1 MRKLRASV
9 WKEIL
14 LVVHD
19 KVGLLLMYL
28 MPLLLVFII
37 TIVQDSAFQIV
48 NENKLTVLISNQ
60 DEGSLGDS
68 LVKALVH
75 SGSFDIKRKNS
86 LSEAAVKRNTID
98 EDAMLGIYIPSNFS
112 KRLGDNAD
120 NISKLMLEQMGV
132 IEKAP
137 KMTPKKQEIAIYF
150 DPVVQENFRISV
162 INGIQAITNGIENEE
177 MVSKLFQEM
186 GYDSIPGSIRQ
197 AIINRETKLK
207 TANASLN
214 SVAELIPNSSQ
225 HNVPAWSIF
234 AMFFMV
240 ISLGGNI
247 VKERLSGSF
256 LRLQTI
262 PQAFFLT
269 LISKFLVY
277 LFVAL
282 SQLLLLFLMGI
293 YIFPHIGLPKLAMPN
308 AFLPFLVVTLLS
320 AVSAISY
327 AVLVGTYAKT
337 QEQANGFG
345 AISIIIFAAIGG
357 IWVPNFIMPDYMQT
371 IGNIS
376 PLKWC
381 LEGYYT
387 LFLKNGAWSE
397 LIGTIS
403 FLFLFTVICQ
413 LLIFIKLRIQNY
425 I

>member
-1 MRKLRASV
+1 MKKLRASI

-14 LVVHD
+14 LVLHD

-75 SGSFDIKRKNS
+75 SGSFDIKRKNT

-112 KRLGDNAD
+112 KRLGDNAN

-137 KMTPKKQEIAIYF
+137 KITPKKQEIAIYF

-177 MVSKLFQEM
+177 MVSKLFLEM
-186 GYDSIPGSIRQ
+186 GYDSIPKNIRQ

-262 PQAFFLT
+262 PKAFFLT

-293 YIFPHIGLPKLAMPN
+293 YIFPHIGLPKLSMPN

>member
-1 MRKLRASV
+1 MRKLKASV

-14 LVVHD
+14 LVLHD

-37 TIVQDSAFQIV
+37 TIVQNSAFQIV

-60 DEGSLGDS
+60 DKGPLGDS
-68 LVKALVH
+68 LVKALVY
-75 SGSFDIKRKNS
+75 SGSFDIKRNNK
-86 LSEAAVKRNTID
+86 LSESAVKRTTID

-112 KRLGDNAD
+112 ERLASNAD

-137 KMTPKKQEIAIYF
+137 KVSPKKQEISIYF

-162 INGIQAITNGIENEE
+162 NNGIQAITNGIENEE
-177 MVSKLFQEM
+177 MVGKLFQEM
-186 GYDSIPGSIRQ
+186 GYDSIPSNIRQ

-207 TANASLN
+207 IANASL
-214 SVAELIPNSSQ
+214 SEVAELIPNSSQ

-262 PQAFFLT
+262 PSGFALT

-293 YIFPHIGLPKLAMPN
+293 YIFPHIGLPQLAMPN

-357 IWVPNFIMPDYMQT
+357 IWVPNFVMPDYMQT

-397 LIGTIS
+397 LIGTIT

>member
-1 MRKLRASV
+1 MKKLKASV

-14 LVVHD
+14 LVLHD

-37 TIVQDSAFQIV
+37 TIVQNSAFQIV

-60 DEGSLGDS
+60 DKGSLGDS
-68 LVKALVH
+68 LVKALVQ
-75 SGSFDIKRKNS
+75 SGSFEIRKKDR
-86 LSEAAVKRNTID
+86 LSEAAVKRTTID
-98 EDAMLGIYIPSNFS
+98 EDAMLGIYIPSDFS
-112 KRLGDNAD
+112 EKMAGNAD

-137 KMTPKKQEIAIYF
+137 KTTPRKQEISIYF

-162 INGIQAITNGIENEE
+162 INGIQSITNGIENEE

-186 GYDSIPGSIRQ
+186 GYDSIPATIRQ
-197 AIINRETKLK
+197 AIVNRETKLK
-207 TANASLN
+207 IANASLN
-214 SVAELIPNSSQ
+214 EVAELIPNSSQ

-262 PQAFFLT
+262 PGGFALT

-282 SQLLLLFLMGI
+282 SQLLLLFMMGI
-293 YIFPHIGLPKLAMPN
+293 YIFPYLGLPKLAMPN
-308 AFLPFLVVTLLS
+308 AFLPFMVVTLLS

-357 IWVPNFIMPDYMQT
+357 IWVPNFVMPDYMQT

-381 LEGYYT
+381 LEGYYI
-387 LFLKNGAWSE
+387 LFLKNGAWGE

-425 I
+425 L

>member
-1 MRKLRASV
+1 MRKLKASV

-14 LVVHD
+14 LVLHD

-37 TIVQDSAFQIV
+37 TIVQNSAFQIV

-60 DEGSLGDS
+60 DKGHLGDS
-68 LVKALVH
+68 LVKALVY
-75 SGSFDIKRKNS
+75 SGSFDIKKNNR
-86 LSEAAVKRNTID
+86 LSESGVKRTTID

-112 KRLGDNAD
+112 ERLDSNAD

-137 KMTPKKQEIAIYF
+137 KVTPKKQEIAIYF

-162 INGIQAITNGIENEE
+162 NNGIQAITNGIENEE
-177 MVSKLFQEM
+177 MVGKLFQEM
-186 GYDSIPGSIRQ
+186 GYDSIPSNIRQ

-207 TANASLN
+207 IANASL
-214 SVAELIPNSSQ
+214 SDVAELIPNSSQ

-262 PQAFFLT
+262 PRGFALT

-293 YIFPHIGLPKLAMPN
+293 YIFPHIGLPQLSMPN

-357 IWVPNFIMPDYMQT
+357 IWVPNFVMPDYMQT

-397 LIGTIS
+397 LIGTIT

>member
-1 MRKLRASV
+1 MKKLRASV

-14 LVVHD
+14 LVLHD

-75 SGSFDIKRKNS
+75 SGSFDIKRKNK
-86 LSEAAVKRNTID
+86 LSEAALKRNTID
-98 EDAMLGIYIPSNFS
+98 ENAMLGIYIPSNFS
-112 KRLGDNAD
+112 KRLGDNAN

-186 GYDSIPGSIRQ
+186 GYDSIPASIRQ

-262 PQAFFLT
+262 PQAFVLT

>member
-1 MRKLRASV
+1 
-9 WKEIL
+9 
-14 LVVHD
+14 
-19 KVGLLLMYL
+19 
-28 MPLLLVFII
+28 
-37 TIVQDSAFQIV
+37 
-48 NENKLTVLISNQ
+48 
-60 DEGSLGDS
+60 
-68 LVKALVH
+68 
-75 SGSFDIKRKNS
+75 
-86 LSEAAVKRNTID
+86 
-98 EDAMLGIYIPSNFS
+98 
-112 KRLGDNAD
+112 
-120 NISKLMLEQMGV
+120 
-132 IEKAP
+132 
-137 KMTPKKQEIAIYF
+137 
-150 DPVVQENFRISV
+150 
-162 INGIQAITNGIENEE
+162 
-177 MVSKLFQEM
+177 
-186 GYDSIPGSIRQ
+186 
-197 AIINRETKLK
+197 
-207 TANASLN
+207 
-214 SVAELIPNSSQ
+214 
-225 HNVPAWSIF
+225 
-234 AMFFMV
+234 MFFMV

-262 PQAFFLT
+262 PGGFALT

-282 SQLLLLFLMGI
+282 SQLLLLFMMGI

-308 AFLPFLVVTLLS
+308 AFLPFMVVTLLS

-357 IWVPNFIMPDYMQT
+357 IWVPNFVMPDYMQT

-381 LEGYYT
+381 LEGYYI
-387 LFLKNGAWSE
+387 LFLKNGAWGE

-425 I
+425 L

>member
-1 MRKLRASV
+1 MKKLKASV
-9 WKEIL
+9 TKEVL
-14 LVVHD
+14 LVIHD
-19 KVGLLLMYL
+19 KVGLLLMYM

-37 TIVQDSAFQIV
+37 TIVQNSAFQIV
-48 NENKLTVLISNQ
+48 NENKLTVLISNH
-60 DEGSLGDS
+60 DKGSLGDS
-68 LVKALVH
+68 LVKALNN
-75 SGSFDIKRKNS
+75 SGSFEIKKNNS
-86 LSEAAVKRNTID
+86 LSESAVKRTTID

-112 KRLGDNAD
+112 ERLAGNAD

-137 KMTPKKQEIAIYF
+137 KVTPKKQEIAIYF
-150 DPVVQENFRISV
+150 DPVVQESFRISV
-162 INGIQAITNGIENEE
+162 INGIQSITYGIENEE
-177 MVSKLFQEM
+177 MVSKLFMEM
-186 GYDSIPGSIRQ
+186 GYDSIPQNIRQ
-197 AIINRETKLK
+197 AIINRETKLNI
-207 TANASLN
+207 ANASLN
-214 SVAELIPNSSQ
+214 EEAEMIPNSSQ

-240 ISLGGNI
+240 VSLGGNI

-256 LRLQTI
+256 QRLQTI
-262 PQAFFLT
+262 PKAFGLT

-293 YIFPHIGLPKLAMPN
+293 YIFPHLGLPQLAMPN

-320 AVSAISY
+320 ALSAISY

-357 IWVPNFIMPDYMQT
+357 IWVPNFVMPDYMQT

-397 LIGTIS
+397 LIGTIT

>member
-1 MRKLRASV
+1 MKKLKASIL
-9 WKEIL
+9 KEIL
-14 LVVHD
+14 LVLHD

-37 TIVQDSAFQIV
+37 TIVQNSAFQIV

-60 DEGSLGDS
+60 DKGPLGDS
-68 LVKALVH
+68 LVNALIH
-75 SGSFDIKRKNS
+75 SGSFEIKKNNH
-86 LSEAAVKRNTID
+86 LSQASVKRNTLD
-98 EDAMLGIYIPSNFS
+98 EDAMLGIYIPANFS
-112 KRLGDNAD
+112 KRLASNAD
-120 NISKLMLEQMGV
+120 NISKLMLEQLGV

-137 KMTPKKQEIAIYF
+137 KIRSKKQEIIIFF

-162 INGIQAITNGIENEE
+162 INGVQAITNGIENEE
-177 MVSKLFQEM
+177 MVSKLFLEM
-186 GYDSIPGSIRQ
+186 GYDSIPKNIRQ
-197 AIINRETKLK
+197 AITNRETKLNV
-207 TANASLN
+207 ANASLN
-214 SVAELIPNSSQ
+214 EEAEMIPNSSQ

-262 PQAFFLT
+262 PGGFALT
-269 LISKFLVY
+269 LVSKFVVY

-282 SQLLLLFLMGI
+282 SQLLILFMMGI
-293 YIFPHIGLPKLAMPN
+293 YIFPHIGLPKLMMPN

-357 IWVPNFIMPDYMQT
+357 IWVPNFVMPDYMQA

-397 LIGTIS
+397 LIGTIT

>member
-1 MRKLRASV
+1 MKKLKASV

-14 LVVHD
+14 LVLHD

-37 TIVQDSAFQIV
+37 TIVQNSAFQIV

-60 DEGSLGDS
+60 DKGSLGDS
-68 LVKALVH
+68 LVKALVQ
-75 SGSFDIKRKNS
+75 SGSFEIRKKDR
-86 LSEAAVKRNTID
+86 LSEASVKRTTID
-98 EDAMLGIYIPSNFS
+98 EDAMLGIYIPSDFS
-112 KRLGDNAD
+112 EKLAANAD
-120 NISKLMLEQMGV
+120 NISQLMLEQMGV

-137 KMTPKKQEIAIYF
+137 KTKPRKQEISIYF

-162 INGIQAITNGIENEE
+162 INGIQSITNGIENEE

-207 TANASLN
+207 IANASLN
-214 SVAELIPNSSQ
+214 EVAELIPNSSQ

-262 PQAFFLT
+262 PGGFALT

-282 SQLLLLFLMGI
+282 SQLLLLFMMGI

-308 AFLPFLVVTLLS
+308 AFLPFMVVTLLS

-357 IWVPNFIMPDYMQT
+357 IWVPNFVMPDYMQT

-381 LEGYYT
+381 LEGYYI
-387 LFLKNGAWSE
+387 LFLKNGAWGE

-425 I
+425 L

>member
-1 MRKLRASV
+1 MKKLKASV
-9 WKEIL
+9 TKEIL
-14 LVVHD
+14 LVIHD

-60 DEGSLGDS
+60 DQGSLGDS
-68 LVKALVH
+68 LVKALNN
-75 SGSFDIKRKNS
+75 SGSFEIKKNNK
-86 LSEAAVKRNTID
+86 LSANAVKRTTID

-112 KRLGDNAD
+112 ERLAGNAD

-137 KMTPKKQEIAIYF
+137 KVSPKKQEISIYF
-150 DPVVQENFRISV
+150 DPIVQESFRISV
-162 INGIQAITNGIENEE
+162 NNGIQAITNGIENEE
-177 MVSKLFQEM
+177 MVGKLFQEM
-186 GYDSIPGSIRQ
+186 GYDSIPPAIRK
-197 AIINRETKLK
+197 AIINRQTQLNI
-207 TANASLN
+207 ANASL
-214 SVAELIPNSSQ
+214 SDDAELIPNSSQ

-262 PQAFFLT
+262 PKGFALT
-269 LISKFLVY
+269 LVSKFLVY

-293 YIFPHIGLPKLAMPN
+293 YIFPYLGLPELQMPN

-320 AVSAISY
+320 AISAISY

-357 IWVPNFIMPDYMQT
+357 IWVPNFVMPDYMQN

-397 LIGTIS
+397 LIGTIT

>member
-1 MRKLRASV
+1 MKRLKASIR
-9 WKEIL
+9 KEIL

-37 TIVQDSAFQIV
+37 TIVQNSAFQIV
-48 NENKLTVLISNQ
+48 NENKLTVLISNHDQ
-60 DEGSLGDS
+60 GTLGDS
-68 LVKALVH
+68 LVKALLN
-75 SGSFDIKRKNS
+75 SGSFDVKLKNS
-86 LSEAAVKRNTID
+86 LTEAAVKHITID
-98 EDAMLGIYIPSNFS
+98 EDAMLGIYIPQNFT
-112 KRLGDNAD
+112 KRLSTNAE
-120 NISKLMLEQMGV
+120 NISKLMLKQMGV
-132 IEKAP
+132 IDKAP
-137 KMTPKKQEIAIYF
+137 SITPKKQEIAIYF
-150 DPVVQENFRISV
+150 DPVVQESFRISV

-177 MVSKLFQEM
+177 MVSKLFLEM
-186 GYDSIPGSIRQ
+186 GYDSIPQNIRK

-207 TANASLN
+207 IANASLN
-214 SVAELIPNSSQ
+214 EAAEMIPNSSQ

-240 ISLGGNI
+240 VSLGGNI
-247 VKERLSGSF
+247 VKERVSGSF

-262 PQAFFLT
+262 PKAFVFT

-282 SQLLLLFLMGI
+282 SQLLILFMMGI
-293 YIFPHIGLPKLAMPN
+293 YIFPYLGLPQLAMPN
-308 AFLPFLVVTLLS
+308 AFTPFLVVTLLS

-357 IWVPNFIMPDYMQT
+357 IWVPNFVMPDYMQK
-371 IGNIS
+371 IGNLS

-387 LFLKNGAWSE
+387 LFLKNGTWSE
-397 LIGTIS
+397 LFGTIS
-403 FLFLFTVICQ
+403 FLFLFTLICQ

>member
-1 MRKLRASV
+1 MKKLKASI
-9 WKEIL
+9 WKEVL
-14 LVVHD
+14 LVLHD

-37 TIVQDSAFQIV
+37 TIVQNSAFQIV
-48 NENKLTVLISNQ
+48 NENKLVVLVSNH
-60 DEGSLGDS
+60 DKGFLGDS
-68 LVKALVH
+68 LVNALFQ
-75 SGSFDIKRKNS
+75 SGSFEIKKNDH
-86 LSEAAVKRNTID
+86 LTEASVKRTTID
-98 EDAMLGIYIPSNFS
+98 EDAMLGIYIPADFS
-112 KRLGDNAD
+112 EKLATNAN

-132 IEKAP
+132 IEDAP
-137 KMTPKKQEIAIYF
+137 SITPEKQEISIYF

-162 INGIQAITNGIENEE
+162 INGIQSITNGIENEE
-177 MVSKLFQEM
+177 MVSKLFMEM
-186 GYDSIPGSIRQ
+186 GYDSIPETIRN
-197 AIINRETKLK
+197 AIVNRQTTLK
-207 TANASLN
+207 IANASLN
-214 SVAELIPNSSQ
+214 EAAEMIPNSSQ

-262 PQAFFLT
+262 PTAFALT

-282 SQLLLLFLMGI
+282 SQLLLLFVMGI
-293 YIFPHIGLPKLAMPN
+293 YIFPHIGLPQLAMPD
-308 AFLPFLVVTLLS
+308 AFLPFLVITLLS
-320 AVSAISY
+320 AISAISY

-357 IWVPNFIMPDYMQT
+357 IWVPNFVMPDYMQT

-403 FLFLFTVICQ
+403 FLFLFTAICQ
-413 LLIFIKLRIQNY
+413 ILIFIKLRIQNY

>member
-1 MRKLRASV
+1 MRKLSASV

-14 LVVHD
+14 LVLHD

-37 TIVQDSAFQIV
+37 TIVQNSAFQIV

-60 DEGSLGDS
+60 DKGSLGDS

-75 SGSFDIKRKNS
+75 SGSFDIKRNNS
-86 LSEAAVKRNTID
+86 LVEASVKRRTID
-98 EDAMLGIYIPSNFS
+98 EDAMLGIYIPANFS
-112 KRLGDNAD
+112 ERLGDNAD

-137 KMTPKKQEIAIYF
+137 KVSPKKQEIAIYF

-162 INGIQAITNGIENEE
+162 LNGIQAITNGIENEE

-186 GYDSIPGSIRQ
+186 GYDSIPANIRQ

-207 TANASLN
+207 TANASL
-214 SVAELIPNSSQ
+214 STVAELIPNSSQ

-262 PQAFFLT
+262 PTAFALT
-269 LISKFLVY
+269 LVSKFLVY

-293 YIFPHIGLPKLAMPN
+293 YIFPHIGLPQLAMPN

-397 LIGTIS
+397 LMGTIS

-413 LLIFIKLRIQNY
+413 LLIFIRLRIQNY

>member
-14 LVVHD
+14 LVLHD

-37 TIVQDSAFQIV
+37 TIVQNSAFQIV
-48 NENKLTVLISNQ
+48 NENKLAILVSNQ
-60 DEGSLGDS
+60 DEGTLGDS
-68 LVKALVH
+68 LVKALIY
-75 SGSFDIKRKNS
+75 SGSFDLKRNNT
-86 LSEAAVKRNTID
+86 LSEAALKRRTID
-98 EDAMLGIYIPSNFS
+98 EDAMLGIYIPENFS
-112 KRLGDNAD
+112 KRLSDNAN

-137 KMTPKKQEIAIYF
+137 KISPKKQEIAIYF

-162 INGIQAITNGIENEE
+162 LNGIQAITNGIENEE

-186 GYDSIPGSIRQ
+186 GYDSIPSNIRQ

-207 TANASLN
+207 TANASLS
-214 SVAELIPNSSQ
+214 SVVELIPNSSQ

-240 ISLGGNI
+240 VSLGGNI

-262 PQAFFLT
+262 PGAFALT

-293 YIFPHIGLPKLAMPN
+293 CIFPHIGLPQLAMPN

-357 IWVPNFIMPDYMQT
+357 IWVPNFILPDYMQT

-397 LIGTIS
+397 LTGTIS
-403 FLFLFTVICQ
+403 FLFLFTAICQ
-413 LLIFIKLRIQNY
+413 LLIFIRLRIQNY

>member
-1 MRKLRASV
+1 MKRLKASI

-14 LVVHD
+14 LVLHD

-37 TIVQDSAFQIV
+37 TIVQNSAFQIV
-48 NENKLTVLISNQ
+48 NDNQLKVLISNQ
-60 DEGSLGDS
+60 DKGSLGDS
-68 LVKALVH
+68 LVKALKI
-75 SGSFDIKRKNS
+75 SGSFKLSLNS
-86 LSEAAVKRNTID
+86 NLSEQELKKHTID
-98 EDAMLGIYIPSNFS
+98 QDAMLGIFIPENFS
-112 KRLGDNAD
+112 ERLSDNAD
-120 NISKLMLEQMGV
+120 NISQLMLEQMEV
-132 IEKAP
+132 IETAP
-137 KMTPKKQEIAIYF
+137 KITPKKQEINIYF
-150 DPVVQENFRISV
+150 DPVVQDNFRISV
-162 INGIQAITNGIENEE
+162 VNGVQAITNGIENEE
-177 MVSKLFQEM
+177 MVSKLFEEM
-186 GYDSIPGSIRQ
+186 GYDSIPASIRQ
-197 AIINRETKLK
+197 AIINRETKINVN
-207 TANASLN
+207 NASLN

-225 HNVPAWSIF
+225 HNVPAWSVF

-240 ISLGGNI
+240 VSLGGNI

-262 PQAFFLT
+262 PGAFPLT
-269 LISKFLVY
+269 IVSKFIVY

-282 SQLLLLFLMGI
+282 SQLTLLFLMGV
-293 YIFPHIGLPKLAMPN
+293 YVFPHIGLPQLVLPN
-308 AFLPFLVVTLLS
+308 AIASFLVVSLLS
-320 AVSAISY
+320 AISAISY

-357 IWVPNFIMPDYMQT
+357 IWVPNFVMPEYMQI

-397 LIGTIS
+397 LLGTIS
-403 FLFLFTVICQ
+403 FLFLFTLGCQ
-413 LLIFIKLRIQNY
+413 ILIFIKLRFQNY
-425 I
+425 L

>member
-1 MRKLRASV
+1 MKKLKASLK
-9 WKEIL
+9 KEIL
-14 LVVHD
+14 LVIHD

-37 TIVQDSAFQIV
+37 TIVQNSAFRIV
-48 NENKLTVLISNQ
+48 NENKLTVLVSNQ
-60 DEGSLGDS
+60 DKGPLGDS
-68 LVKALVH
+68 LVKALVY
-75 SGSFDIKRKNS
+75 SGSFEIKKNDR
-86 LSEAAVKRNTID
+86 LSESAVKRTTID
-98 EDAMLGIYIPSNFS
+98 EDAMLGIYIPANFS
-112 KRLGDNAD
+112 ERLADNAN
-120 NISKLMLEQMGV
+120 NISQLMLQQMGV
-132 IEKAP
+132 IEKATEI
-137 KMTPKKQEIAIYF
+137 KPKKQEISIYF

-162 INGIQAITNGIENEE
+162 NNGIQAITNGIENEE
-177 MVSKLFQEM
+177 MVSKLFLEM
-186 GYDSIPGSIRQ
+186 GYDSIPQDIRQ
-197 AIINRETKLK
+197 AIINRETKLNI
-207 TANASLN
+207 ANASL
-214 SVAELIPNSSQ
+214 SEDAEMIPNSSQ

-262 PQAFFLT
+262 PKAFGLT

-293 YIFPHIGLPKLAMPN
+293 HIFPHIGLPQLVMPN

-357 IWVPNFIMPDYMQT
+357 IWVPNFVMPDYMQT

-397 LIGTIS
+397 LIGTIT
-403 FLFLFTVICQ
+403 FLFLFTGLCQ

>member
-1 MRKLRASV
+1 MKKLRASV

-14 LVVHD
+14 LVLHD

-37 TIVQDSAFQIV
+37 TIVQNSAFQIV
-48 NENKLTVLISNQ
+48 NENKLTVLVSNQ
-60 DEGSLGDS
+60 DEGTLGDS
-68 LVKALVH
+68 LVKALIL
-75 SGSFDIKRKNS
+75 SGSFDLKRNNS
-86 LSEAAVKRNTID
+86 LSEAAIRRHTID
-98 EDAMLGIYIPSNFS
+98 EDAMLGIYIPANFS
-112 KRLGDNAD
+112 KRLGANAD
-120 NISKLMLEQMGV
+120 NISKLMLQQMGV

-137 KMTPKKQEIAIYF
+137 KVHPEKQEITIYF

-162 INGIQAITNGIENEE
+162 LNGIQAITNGIENEE

-186 GYDSIPGSIRQ
+186 GYDSIPSNIRQ

-207 TANASLN
+207 TANASLG

-262 PQAFFLT
+262 PGAFALT

-293 YIFPHIGLPKLAMPN
+293 YIFPHIGLPQLAMPN

-357 IWVPNFIMPDYMQT
+357 IWVPNFVMPDYMQS

-397 LIGTIS
+397 LMGTIS

-413 LLIFIKLRIQNY
+413 LLIFIRLRIQNY

>member
-1 MRKLRASV
+1 MRKLKASI

-14 LVVHD
+14 LVIHD

-37 TIVQDSAFQIV
+37 TIVQNSAFQIV

-68 LVKALVH
+68 LVKALVY
-75 SGSFDIKRKNS
+75 SGSFDIKKNDK
-86 LSEAAVKRNTID
+86 LSESAVKRTTID
-98 EDAMLGIYIPSNFS
+98 EDAMLGIYIPSSFS
-112 KRLGDNAD
+112 ERLASNAD

-137 KMTPKKQEIAIYF
+137 KITPKKQEIAIYF

-162 INGIQAITNGIENEE
+162 NNGIQAITNGIENEE
-177 MVSKLFQEM
+177 MVGKLFQEM
-186 GYDSIPGSIRQ
+186 GYDSIPSNIRQ
-197 AIINRETKLK
+197 AIVNRETKLK
-207 TANASLN
+207 IANASL
-214 SVAELIPNSSQ
+214 SEEAELIPNSSQ

-262 PQAFFLT
+262 PGGFALT
-269 LISKFLVY
+269 LVSKFLVY

-293 YIFPHIGLPKLAMPN
+293 YIFPHIGLPQLSMPN

-357 IWVPNFIMPDYMQT
+357 IWVPNFVMPDYMQT

-397 LIGTIS
+397 LIGTIT

-413 LLIFIKLRIQNY
+413 LLIFIRLRIQNY

>member
-1 MRKLRASV
+1 MKKLKASI

-14 LVVHD
+14 LVLHD

-37 TIVQDSAFQIV
+37 TIVQNSAFQIV

-60 DEGSLGDS
+60 DKGSLGDS
-68 LVKALVH
+68 LVKALVY
-75 SGSFDIKRKNS
+75 SGSFNIKRNNQ
-86 LSEAAVKRNTID
+86 LSESAVKRTTID

-112 KRLGDNAD
+112 ERLASNAD

-132 IEKAP
+132 IEEAP
-137 KMTPKKQEIAIYF
+137 KVTLQKQEIAIYF

-162 INGIQAITNGIENEE
+162 NNGIQAITNGIENEE
-177 MVSKLFQEM
+177 MVGKLFQEM
-186 GYDSIPGSIRQ
+186 GYDSIPSNIRQ
-197 AIINRETKLK
+197 AIINRETRLK
-207 TANASLN
+207 VANASL
-214 SVAELIPNSSQ
+214 SDVAELIPNSSQ

-262 PQAFFLT
+262 PKGFSLT

-293 YIFPHIGLPKLAMPN
+293 YIFPHIGLPQLSMPN

-357 IWVPNFIMPDYMQT
+357 IWVPNFVMPDYMQA

-397 LIGTIS
+397 LIGTIT

>member
-1 MRKLRASV
+1 MKKLKASI
-9 WKEIL
+9 WKEVL
-14 LVVHD
+14 LVLHD

-37 TIVQDSAFQIV
+37 TIVQNSAFQIV
-48 NENKLTVLISNQ
+48 NENKLVVLVSNH
-60 DEGSLGDS
+60 DKGFLGDS
-68 LVKALVH
+68 LVKALFQ
-75 SGSFDIKRKNS
+75 SGSFEIKKNDH
-86 LSEAAVKRNTID
+86 LTEASVKRTTID
-98 EDAMLGIYIPSNFS
+98 EDAMLGIYIPADFS
-112 KRLGDNAD
+112 EKLATNAN

-132 IEKAP
+132 IEDAP
-137 KMTPKKQEIAIYF
+137 SITPEKQEISIYF

-162 INGIQAITNGIENEE
+162 INGIQSITNGIENEE
-177 MVSKLFQEM
+177 MVSKLFMEM
-186 GYDSIPGSIRQ
+186 GYDSIPETIRN
-197 AIINRETKLK
+197 AIVNRQTTLK
-207 TANASLN
+207 IANASLN
-214 SVAELIPNSSQ
+214 EAAEMIPNSSQ

-262 PQAFFLT
+262 PTAFALT

-282 SQLLLLFLMGI
+282 SQLLLLFVMGI
-293 YIFPHIGLPKLAMPN
+293 YIFPHIGLPQLAMPD
-308 AFLPFLVVTLLS
+308 AFLPFLVITLLS
-320 AVSAISY
+320 AISAISY

-357 IWVPNFIMPDYMQT
+357 IWVPNFVMPDYMQT

-403 FLFLFTVICQ
+403 FLFLFTAICQ
-413 LLIFIKLRIQNY
+413 ILIFIKLRIQNY

>member
-1 MRKLRASV
+1 MRKLKASI

-14 LVVHD
+14 LVLHD

-37 TIVQDSAFQIV
+37 TIVQNSAFQIV

-60 DEGSLGDS
+60 DKGPLGDS
-68 LVKALVH
+68 LVKALVY
-75 SGSFDIKRKNS
+75 SGSFDIKRNNK
-86 LSEAAVKRNTID
+86 LSESGVKRTTID

-112 KRLGDNAD
+112 ERLASNAD

-132 IEKAP
+132 IEEAP
-137 KMTPKKQEIAIYF
+137 KVTPKKQEIAIYF

-162 INGIQAITNGIENEE
+162 NNGIQAITNGIENEE
-177 MVSKLFQEM
+177 MVGKLFQEM
-186 GYDSIPGSIRQ
+186 GYDSIPANIRQ

-207 TANASLN
+207 IANASL
-214 SVAELIPNSSQ
+214 SDVAELIPNSSQ

-262 PQAFFLT
+262 PKGFALT
-269 LISKFLVY
+269 LVSKFLVY

-293 YIFPHIGLPKLAMPN
+293 YIFPHIGLPQLAMPN

-357 IWVPNFIMPDYMQT
+357 IWVPNFVMPDYMQT

-397 LIGTIS
+397 LIGTIT

>member
-1 MRKLRASV
+1 MKKLKASV
-9 WKEIL
+9 TKEIL
-14 LVVHD
+14 LVIHD

-60 DEGSLGDS
+60 DKGTLGDS
-68 LVKALVH
+68 LVKALTN
-75 SGSFDIKRKNS
+75 SGSFEIRKNDR
-86 LSEAAVKRNTID
+86 LSESAVKRTTID

-112 KRLGDNAD
+112 ERLAGNAD
-120 NISKLMLEQMGV
+120 NISKLMLEQMGF

-137 KMTPKKQEIAIYF
+137 KVNPKKQEIAIYF
-150 DPVVQENFRISV
+150 DPIVQENFRISV
-162 INGIQAITNGIENEE
+162 NNGIQAITNGIENEE
-177 MVSKLFQEM
+177 MVGKLFKEM
-186 GYDSIPGSIRQ
+186 GYDSIPQNIRQ
-197 AIINRETKLK
+197 AIINRQTHLK
-207 TANASLN
+207 IANASL
-214 SVAELIPNSSQ
+214 SDEAELIPNSSQ

-240 ISLGGNI
+240 VSLGGNI

-256 LRLQTI
+256 QRLQTI
-262 PQAFFLT
+262 PKAFGLT

-293 YIFPHIGLPKLAMPN
+293 YIFPHLGLPQLAMPN

-320 AVSAISY
+320 ALSAISY

-357 IWVPNFIMPDYMQT
+357 IWVPNFVMPDYMQS

-397 LIGTIS
+397 LIGTIT

>member
-1 MRKLRASV
+1 MKKLKASIL
-9 WKEIL
+9 KEIL
-14 LVVHD
+14 LVLHD

-37 TIVQDSAFQIV
+37 TIVQNSAFQIV

-60 DEGSLGDS
+60 DKGSLGDS

-75 SGSFDIKRKNS
+75 SGSFEIKKNNH
-86 LSEAAVKRNTID
+86 LSQTGVKRNTID
-98 EDAMLGIYIPSNFS
+98 EDAMLGIYIPANFS
-112 KRLGDNAD
+112 ERLASNAD

-137 KMTPKKQEIAIYF
+137 KIKPKKQEIIIFF

-162 INGIQAITNGIENEE
+162 INGVQAITNGIENEE
-177 MVSKLFQEM
+177 MVSKLFLEM
-186 GYDSIPGSIRQ
+186 GYDSIPKNIRQ

-207 TANASLN
+207 IANASLN
-214 SVAELIPNSSQ
+214 EVAELIPNSSQ

-262 PQAFFLT
+262 PSGFALT
-269 LISKFLVY
+269 LISKFAVY

-282 SQLLLLFLMGI
+282 SQLLLLFMMGI

-357 IWVPNFIMPDYMQT
+357 IWVPNFVMPDYMQT

-397 LIGTIS
+397 LIGTIT

>member
-1 MRKLRASV
+1 MKKLRASI

-14 LVVHD
+14 LVLHD

-60 DEGSLGDS
+60 DKGSLGDS

-86 LSEAAVKRNTID
+86 LSEAGVKRNTID

-112 KRLGDNAD
+112 ERLGDNAN

-137 KMTPKKQEIAIYF
+137 KMNPKKQEIAIYF

-177 MVSKLFQEM
+177 MVSKLFLEM
-186 GYDSIPGSIRQ
+186 GYDSIPKNIRQ

-262 PQAFFLT
+262 PQAFVLT

-293 YIFPHIGLPKLAMPN
+293 YIFPHIGLPKLSMPN

>member
-1 MRKLRASV
+1 MRKLRASI

-48 NENKLTVLISNQ
+48 NENQLTVLISNQ
-60 DEGSLGDS
+60 DEGTLGDS
-68 LVKALVH
+68 LVKALSH
-75 SGSFDIKRKNS
+75 SGSFDIKVKNTLTKS
-86 LSEAAVKRNTID
+86 AIKRNTID
-98 EDAMLGIYIPSNFS
+98 EDAMLGIYIPPHFS

-120 NISKLMLEQMGV
+120 NISKLMLVQMGV

-137 KMTPKKQEIAIYF
+137 KIHPKKQEITIYF

-162 INGIQAITNGIENEE
+162 INGIQAITFGIENEE
-177 MVSKLFQEM
+177 MVSKLFAEM
-186 GYDSIPGSIRQ
+186 GYDSIPKNIRQ
-197 AIINRETKLK
+197 AIIDRETNLI
-207 TANASLN
+207 TSNASLN
-214 SVAELIPNSSQ
+214 EGAEMIPNSSQ

-262 PQAFFLT
+262 PQAFVLT
-269 LISKFLVY
+269 LVSKFLVY

-282 SQLLLLFLMGI
+282 SQLLILFLMGI
-293 YIFPHIGLPKLAMPN
+293 FIFPHIGLPKLAMPN

-320 AVSAISY
+320 AISAISY

-357 IWVPNFIMPDYMQT
+357 IWIPNFVMPDYMQK

-403 FLFLFTVICQ
+403 FLFLFTLTCQ

>member
-1 MRKLRASV
+1 MKKLRASIL
-9 WKEIL
+9 KEVL
-14 LVVHD
+14 LVLHD

-37 TIVQDSAFQIV
+37 TIVQNSAFQIV
-48 NENKLTVLISNQ
+48 NENKLTVLISNH
-60 DEGSLGDS
+60 DKGSLGDS
-68 LVKALVH
+68 LVEALAN
-75 SGSFDIKRKNS
+75 SGSFEIKKKDHLTEPS
-86 LSEAAVKRNTID
+86 VKRTTID
-98 EDAMLGIYIPSNFS
+98 EDAMLGIYIPGDFS
-112 KRLGDNAD
+112 EKLSSNAD

-137 KMTPKKQEIAIYF
+137 KIKPRKQELSIYF
-150 DPVVQENFRISV
+150 DPVVQESFRISV
-162 INGIQAITNGIENEE
+162 INGIQSITNGIENEE
-177 MVSKLFQEM
+177 MVSKLFLEM
-186 GYDSIPGSIRQ
+186 GYDSIPKKIRQ
-197 AIINRETKLK
+197 AITNRQTKLK
-207 TANASLN
+207 IANASLN
-214 SVAELIPNSSQ
+214 EAAEMIPNSSQ

-262 PQAFFLT
+262 PRGFALT

-282 SQLLLLFLMGI
+282 SQLLLLFMMGI

-320 AVSAISY
+320 ALSAISY

-357 IWVPNFIMPDYMQT
+357 IWVPNFVMPDYMQA

-397 LIGTIS
+397 LIGTIT
-403 FLFLFTVICQ
+403 FLFLFTGFCQ

>member
-1 MRKLRASV
+1 MRKLKASI

-14 LVVHD
+14 LVLHD

-37 TIVQDSAFQIV
+37 TIVQNSAFQIV

-60 DEGSLGDS
+60 DKGPLGDS
-68 LVKALVH
+68 LVKALVY
-75 SGSFDIKRKNS
+75 SGSFDIKRNNR
-86 LSEAAVKRNTID
+86 LSESAVKRTTID

-112 KRLGDNAD
+112 ERLASNAD

-132 IEKAP
+132 IEEAP
-137 KMTPKKQEIAIYF
+137 KVTPQKQEISIYF

-162 INGIQAITNGIENEE
+162 NNGIQAITNGIENEE
-177 MVSKLFQEM
+177 MVGKLFQEM
-186 GYDSIPGSIRQ
+186 GYDSIPSNIRQ

-207 TANASLN
+207 IANASL
-214 SVAELIPNSSQ
+214 SDVAELIPNSSQ

-262 PQAFFLT
+262 PRGFALT

-293 YIFPHIGLPKLAMPN
+293 YIFPHIGLPQLSMPN

-357 IWVPNFIMPDYMQT
+357 IWVPNFVMPDYMQT

-397 LIGTIS
+397 LIGTIT

>member
-1 MRKLRASV
+1 MRKLKASV

-14 LVVHD
+14 LVLHD

-37 TIVQDSAFQIV
+37 TIVQNSAFQIV

-60 DEGSLGDS
+60 DKGHLGDS
-68 LVKALVH
+68 LVKALVY
-75 SGSFDIKRKNS
+75 SGSFDIKKNNR
-86 LSEAAVKRNTID
+86 LSESGVKRTTID

-112 KRLGDNAD
+112 ERLDSNAD

-137 KMTPKKQEIAIYF
+137 KVTPRKQEIAIYF
-150 DPVVQENFRISV
+150 DPVVQENFRISLN
-162 INGIQAITNGIENEE
+162 NGIQAITNGIENEE
-177 MVSKLFQEM
+177 MVGKLFQEM
-186 GYDSIPGSIRQ
+186 GYDSIPSNIRQ

-207 TANASLN
+207 IANASL
-214 SVAELIPNSSQ
+214 SDVAELIPNSSQ

-262 PQAFFLT
+262 PRGFALT

-293 YIFPHIGLPKLAMPN
+293 YIFPHIGLPQLSMPN

-357 IWVPNFIMPDYMQT
+357 IWVPNFVMPDYMQT

-397 LIGTIS
+397 LIGTIT

>member
-1 MRKLRASV
+1 MKKLKASV
-9 WKEIL
+9 TKEIL
-14 LVVHD
+14 LVIHD
-19 KVGLLLMYL
+19 KVGLLLMYM
-28 MPLLLVFII
+28 MPILLVFII

-48 NENKLTVLISNQ
+48 NENKLTVLISNH
-60 DEGSLGDS
+60 DKGTLGDS
-68 LVKALVH
+68 LVKALNN
-75 SGSFDIKRKNS
+75 SGSFDIKKNNQ
-86 LSEAAVKRNTID
+86 LSESAVKRTTID
-98 EDAMLGIYIPSNFS
+98 EDAMLGIYIPANFS
-112 KRLGDNAD
+112 ERLDGNAD

-137 KMTPKKQEIAIYF
+137 KVSPKKQEISIYF
-150 DPVVQENFRISV
+150 DPIVQESFRISV
-162 INGIQAITNGIENEE
+162 NNGIQSITNGIENEE
-177 MVSKLFQEM
+177 MVGKLFKEM
-186 GYDSIPGSIRQ
+186 GYDSIPQNIRQ
-197 AIINRETKLK
+197 AIINRQTQLK
-207 TANASLN
+207 IANASLSN
-214 SVAELIPNSSQ
+214 EAELIPNSSQ

-240 ISLGGNI
+240 VSLGGNI

-262 PQAFFLT
+262 PKGFALT

-293 YIFPHIGLPKLAMPN
+293 YIFPQIGLPQLAMPH
-308 AFLPFLVVTLLS
+308 AFLPFLVVSLLS
-320 AVSAISY
+320 AISAISY

-357 IWVPNFIMPDYMQT
+357 IWVPNFVMPDYMQN

-397 LIGTIS
+397 LIGTIT